1 MNMGK
6 TRRNFYIDDEL
17 YKEFRNYTR
26 LANVSVTEVI
36 EEAIVNFNQV
46 MRQILSGM
54 SAGELLDYSH
64 YKLYK
69 VQKEV
74 DELPDG
80 RDTRI

>member
-1 MNMGK
+1 MGK